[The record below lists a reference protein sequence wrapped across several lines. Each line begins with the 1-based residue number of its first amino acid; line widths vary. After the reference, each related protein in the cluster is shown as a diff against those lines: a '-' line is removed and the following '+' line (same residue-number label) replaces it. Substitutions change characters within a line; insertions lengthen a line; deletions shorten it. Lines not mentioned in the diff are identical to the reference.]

1 MPERSGPGPLTVLV
15 TGATGTTGSRL
26 TAHLIARGHTVRAAS
41 RSARTPHP
49 GARAVRFDWYDEATH
64 APALHEADRV
74 YLVAPIGDP
83 DPAAV
88 MLPFLRQARA
98 AGVTRAVLLSSS
110 AIEEGGPVLGQVH
123 QLLAEEGLFEE
134 WAVLRPSWF
143 MQNFTDDHPH
153 AESVRT
159 DGVLTTATGTGRVP
173 FVDAD
178 DIAAVAAHALT
189 ATPPPEH
196 DLVITGPEALTYDE
210 VAATLTDVTGRTVT
224 HDAVPADQLADRL
237 TQRGLPAEFARVL
250 AALDDAIRG
259 GAEDRVT
266 DTVARLTGRA
276 PRSFA
281 DYCRTAWSRSTVT
294 DPSR

>member
-1 MPERSGPGPLTVLV
+1 MPERHTILV
-15 TGATGTTGSRL
+15 TGAGGTTGSRV
-26 TAHLIARGHTVRAAS
+26 TARLVALGHTVRAAS

-64 APALHEADRV
+64 APALHGADRV
-74 YLVAPIGDP
+74 YLVAPVGDP

-88 MLPFLRQARA
+88 MLPFLRRARA
-98 AGVTRAVLLSSS
+98 AGVRRVALLSSS
-110 AIEEGGPVLGQVH
+110 AIEAGGPALGQVH

-143 MQNFTDDHPH
+143 MQNFTAGHLH

-178 DIAAVAAHALT
+178 DIAAVAVHALT
-189 ATPPPEH
+189 ALPAPEH

-210 VAATLTDVTGRTVT
+210 VAAILTRATGRTVT
-224 HDAVPADQLADRL
+224 HHPVSADRL
-237 TQRGLPAEFARVL
+237 AARLTELGIPAGFARIL
-250 AALDDAIRG
+250 AALDDSIRG

-266 DTVARLTGRA
+266 DTVARLTNRA
-276 PRSFA
+276 PRAFA
-281 DYCRTAWSRSTVT
+281 DYCRDVWSRSTVT

>member
-1 MPERSGPGPLTVLV
+1 MPERHTVLV

-26 TAHLIARGHTVRAAS
+26 AARLAALGHTVRAAS

-64 APALHEADRV
+64 APALQGADRV
-74 YLVAPIGDP
+74 YLVAPVGDP

-88 MLPFLRQARA
+88 VLPFLRRARA

-110 AIEEGGPVLGQVH
+110 AIEAGGPVLGQIH

-134 WAVLRPSWF
+134 WSALRPSWF
-143 MQNFTDDHPH
+143 MQNFTADHLH
-153 AESVRT
+153 AESVRS

-189 ATPPPEH
+189 ATPAPEH
-196 DLVITGPEALTYDE
+196 DLLITGPEALTYDE
-210 VAATLTDVTGRTVT
+210 VAATLSDVTGREVT
-224 HDAVPADQLADRL
+224 HRAVSADRL
-237 TQRGLPAEFARVL
+237 AERLTERGLPAEFARVL
-250 AALDDAIRG
+250 AALDDAVRG

-281 DYCRTAWSRSTVT
+281 DYCREAWSPSTVT
-294 DPSR
+294 APSR

>member
-15 TGATGTTGSRL
+15 TGATGTTGTRVTTRL
-26 TAHLIARGHTVRAAS
+26 AALGHTVRAAS
-41 RSARTPHP
+41 RSGRTPHP

-64 APALHEADRV
+64 AAALDGADRV
-74 YLVAPIGDP
+74 YLVAPVGDP
-83 DPAAV
+83 DPVAV
-88 MLPFLRQARA
+88 VLPFLRRARA
-98 AGVTRAVLLSSS
+98 AGVTRVVLLSSS
-110 AIEEGGPVLGQVH
+110 AIEAGGPALGQIH
-123 QLLAEEGLFEE
+123 RLLAEEGLFEE
-134 WAVLRPSWF
+134 WSALRPSWF
-143 MQNFTDDHPH
+143 MQNFTADHPH
-153 AESVRT
+153 AQSVRT

-189 ATPPPEH
+189 ATPPPGH

-210 VAATLTDVTGRTVT
+210 VAATLTDVTGRAVT
-224 HDAVPADQLADRL
+224 HHAVSADELAERL
-237 TQRGLPAEFARVL
+237 TERGLPAGFARVL
-250 AALDDAIRG
+250 AALDDGIRG

-281 DYCRTAWSRSTVT
+281 DYCRDAWPRSTVT